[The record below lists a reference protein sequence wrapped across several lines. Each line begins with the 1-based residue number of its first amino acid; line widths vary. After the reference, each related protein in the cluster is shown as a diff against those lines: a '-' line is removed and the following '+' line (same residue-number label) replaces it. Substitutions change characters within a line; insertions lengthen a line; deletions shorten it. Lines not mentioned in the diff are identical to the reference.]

1 MGNAFEAAAY
11 AQISSASISFVSSL
25 TMATAI
31 VRSDGGLTSPFRR
44 LIFGLSVTDVLQS
57 FGLIVGPFAIPAS
70 DISPFG
76 VGNQGTCSAQGFV
89 LHLVGYTVPM
99 YTCALSYYYY
109 CKLKCDMSDE
119 TFSRRIEWKA
129 HGTCWLVGLSISI
142 AALATNTINTY
153 ATGSF
158 CSYATFPADCRDYP
172 DLYDECRGEKTVF
185 AFEMLMLALFVIFQF
200 CIIRNVSFMLR
211 QILKRDRAFGATR
224 TSSLRVPSTKN
235 SRNSLSGID
244 LKDPDQLPVPVQS
257 VAESLRKTIRRT
269 MMVQSCLYVA
279 AFFVTYSL
287 FWIYLAMF
295 MLGLDP
301 PSSMLIASSITCPLG
316 GLFNILVFTRPSVWI
331 LRRRHSYSWLK
342 AFVLVIKAG
351 GEVPHEFRDD
361 EPKNKV
367 PSSSQSLETPA
378 MILSAGLVGEV
389 ESEVSV
395 SAPGNRR
402 FYKFDV
408 F

>member
-1 MGNAFEAAAY
+1 MGNAHGVAAY
-11 AQISSASISFVSSL
+11 GQISSASISLVSSL
-25 TMATAI
+25 TIATAI
-31 VRSDGGLTSPFRR
+31 VRSDGGLTSPYRR
-44 LIFGLSVTDVLQS
+44 LIFGLSLSDVLQS
-57 FGLIVGPFAIPAS
+57 SGLIAGPFASPAS

-89 LHLVGYTVPM
+89 LHLSAYTVPM

-119 TFSRRIEWKA
+119 TFSRQIEWRA

-211 QILKRDRAFGATR
+211 QILKRDRAFGETR
-224 TSSLRVPSTKN
+224 TSALRAPSTKN
-235 SRNSLSGID
+235 FRNSLSGID
-244 LKDPDQLPVPVQS
+244 LKDPDQLPVPVIP
-257 VAESLRKTIRRT
+257 ATERLRKNIRRT

-395 SAPGNRR
+395 SAAGNRR
-402 FYKFDV
+402 YYKFDV